1 MVNKNVEKDFWKDV
15 PVISTYTLE
24 QAIDDGVL
32 VKVGQCGKHQVI
44 FTANLFYDGY
54 EDKQKRMIL
63 VQKGIDMLKVPDPQ
77 DSDTMRLRVLDKDKI
92 WVIWD
97 SNNVFTFMKCEDY

>member
-1 MVNKNVEKDFWKDV
+1 MENKTTDFWKDV

-32 VKVGQCGKHQVI
+32 VKVGQCGRYSVI

-54 EDKQKRMIL
+54 EDKDKRGELINRGL
-63 VQKGIDMLKVPDPQ
+63 TMLKLPDPE
-77 DSDTMRLRVLDKDKI
+77 DSEFMRLRVLEKDRI
-92 WVIWD
+92 WVIFDTQGEILTWLRP
-97 SNNVFTFMKCEDY
+97 EDY